1 MFYPLVFPRD
11 THLAQVAAG
20 PEPPSLFY
28 LGDTHV
34 PYARWRPR
42 QINRGG
48 VPLVTAIVTARNPRY
63 DKSRTTDTEFYPQWG
78 LIADLVRQLVNPEL
92 PTSA

>member
-28 LGDTHV
+28 LGDTHL

-42 QINRGG
+42 QITLEGPTLGRA
-48 VPLVTAIVTARNPRY
+48 L
-63 DKSRTTDTEFYPQWG
+63 
-78 LIADLVRQLVNPEL
+78 
-92 PTSA
+92 TSARCSWAQSRILRPPSFDCSHALPRASARVLIVF